1 MKVFSN
7 LRRLVQLLLAL
18 QAANWTVSAQGFDLN
33 VSVTPD
39 PALVN
44 NSLTYV
50 LDLTNRTGFSLANIY
65 ITNTPSALVN
75 LLDVTNN
82 HGTILTN
89 TTSLLFIAESM
100 TNGATAHMVLVIQP
114 LSVGLLTNNIGVRA
128 IELTNFY
135 TTNVVTEVA
144 AAQADL
150 GVTLTVPAQPVVVN
164 DVTTFQTTITNAG
177 PDTAAGVVLTN
188 SLPPGVVLQA
198 VSPAGQAYSVVGTN
212 LIFNLGTLTNGT
224 GIRLQFSIL
233 PTNAATL
240 TFSATIGAPDLL
252 DPNLTN
258 NTAAASLSVIN
269 YLPADLQAVTNSAQ
283 VINPQNGL
291 IEQSVRVS
299 NVGTN
304 DAPAVRLV
312 VAGLTNRLFNAVGT
326 NSGSPYVVYGTNLP
340 AGAGVNLLLQYSPR
354 VPFPFTNGQLQPFAV
369 PVPELTP
376 PAVVSRDATLTISR
390 LLLRTNGT
398 ALLEFPATPGV
409 RYTVVYSADASF
421 SNALMALPS
430 FVAPASLVQWLD
442 YGPPTT
448 LSLPTNTPRRFYR
461 VYRNP

>member
-7 LRRLVQLLLAL
+7 LRRLALLLLAL

-39 PALVN
+39 PVLVN
-44 NSLTYV
+44 GSLTYV
-50 LDLTNRTGFSLANIY
+50 LDLTNRTGFSLPNIY

-114 LSVGLLTNNIGVRA
+114 LSVGLLTNTIGVRA
-128 IELTNFY
+128 IEVTNFY

-150 GVTLTVPAQPVVVN
+150 GVTLTLPAQPVVVN
-164 DVTTFQTTITNAG
+164 DVITFQTAITNAG

-198 VSPAGQAYSVVGTN
+198 VSPAGQAYSVVDTN
-212 LIFNLGTLTNGT
+212 LIFSLGALTNGT
-224 GIRLQFSIL
+224 GMQLQFSIL

-240 TFSATIGAPDLL
+240 TFSAVIGAPDLL
-252 DPNLTN
+252 DSNPTN
-258 NTAAASLSVIN
+258 DTATASLSVIN

-291 IEQSVRVS
+291 IEQSVLIS

-326 NSGSPYVVYGTNLP
+326 NSGSPYVVYGTNLM

-369 PVPELTP
+369 PVPDLTP
-376 PAVVSRDATLTISR
+376 PPVASRDATLTISR